1 MVLDNSPQLSMSTKC
16 QANKQASACIAQAG
30 AGHAHTKGTR
40 RQGQGTRK
48 QGQDMRAER
57 VVCQYVGLGFRTNRT
72 GRQAQQGARHA
83 QADGMQWKHPG
94 HSTWRV
100 AHPKVAVL
108 VGRIL
113 GLPLRLLKMVEDGPH
128 ESTVTQASGRV
139 CFDEATW
146 GDVGGRGRY
155 PKFEPHSSLF
165 QFRTHLLDRFVNKLP
180 LRHAHQMVIN
190 DM

>member
-1 MVLDNSPQLSMSTKC
+1 MPDAPIIQRGKKTYSGSAQSKLINSTILTCYLYFLSNESIIT
-16 QANKQASACIAQAG
+16 SFITYCI
-30 AGHAHTKGTR
+30 
-40 RQGQGTRK
+40 
-48 QGQDMRAER
+48 
-57 VVCQYVGLGFRTNRT
+57 NR
-72 GRQAQQGARHA
+72 
-83 QADGMQWKHPG
+83 HPG

-113 GLPLRLLKMVEDGPH
+113 GLPLRLLKMVEDGLH
-128 ESTVTQASGRV
+128 ESTATQASDGV

-146 GDVGGRGRY
+146 EDVGGRGRY

-165 QFRTHLLDRFVNKLP
+165 QFRTHFLDRFVNKLP
-180 LRHAHQMVIN
+180 LRHAHQMVMN